1 MNNIVS
7 YAKEHMESFDVRPL
21 NRVDSL
27 ILSELSY
34 FQLPQELS
42 KARGW
47 RGVRLA
53 ELFRAECFEQMFD
66 GVWDGES
73 CRQLLTA
80 LSASPRFQMCIRDRS
95 HPVCLTSKGGLSI
108 EMEKVLNSMPTDQ
121 KVQAERVLE
130 IKAQHPILETLQE
143 KYAADKDSIA
153 EYAKLLYDQEMCIR
167 DRVLRPQRRR

>member
-34 FQLPQELS
+34 FQLPQEIS

-66 GVWDGES
+66 GVWRKLPAAPDG
-73 CRQLLTA
+73 T
-80 LSASPRFQMCIRDRS
+80 
-95 HPVCLTSKGGLSI
+95 VSKSQ
-108 EMEKVLNSMPTDQ
+108 VS
-121 KVQAERVLE
+121 
-130 IKAQHPILETLQE
+130 
-143 KYAADKDSIA
+143 
-153 EYAKLLYDQEMCIR
+153 
-167 DRVLRPQRRR
+167 

>member
-80 LSASPRFQMCIRDRS
+80 LSASPRFRDIHVMGYREQS
-95 HPVCLTSKGGLSI
+95 NVADEKQFAAVTFRLSWDGRNAGRLERGFQHGVPVSCAVAGSGSCLSERGGVSL
-108 EMEKVLNSMPTDQ
+108 PW
-121 KVQAERVLE
+121 
-130 IKAQHPILETLQE
+130 KA
-143 KYAADKDSIA
+143 S
-153 EYAKLLYDQEMCIR
+153 CR
-167 DRVLRPQRRR
+167 RPLKRW

>member
-1 MNNIVS
+1 MDMNNIVS

-66 GVWDGES
+66 GVSD
-73 CRQLLTA
+73 
-80 LSASPRFQMCIRDRS
+80 
-95 HPVCLTSKGGLSI
+95 
-108 EMEKVLNSMPTDQ
+108 EK
-121 KVQAERVLE
+121 
-130 IKAQHPILETLQE
+130 
-143 KYAADKDSIA
+143 AADSS
-153 EYAKLLYDQEMCIR
+153 
-167 DRVLRPQRRR
+167 

>member
-34 FQLPQELS
+34 FQLPKELS

-53 ELFRAECFEQMFD
+53 E
-66 GVWDGES
+66 
-73 CRQLLTA
+73 
-80 LSASPRFQMCIRDRS
+80 
-95 HPVCLTSKGGLSI
+95 
-108 EMEKVLNSMPTDQ
+108 
-121 KVQAERVLE
+121 
-130 IKAQHPILETLQE
+130 
-143 KYAADKDSIA
+143 
-153 EYAKLLYDQEMCIR
+153 
-167 DRVLRPQRRR
+167 

>member
-34 FQLPQELS
+34 FQLPRELS

-80 LSASPRFQMCIRDRS
+80 LSASPRFRDIHVMGYREQS
-95 HPVCLTSKGGLSI
+95 NVADEKQFAAVTFRLSKRLF
-108 EMEKVLNSMPTDQ
+108 
-121 KVQAERVLE
+121 
-130 IKAQHPILETLQE
+130 
-143 KYAADKDSIA
+143 
-153 EYAKLLYDQEMCIR
+153 
-167 DRVLRPQRRR
+167 